1 MTSIADPVIR
11 LRDYADEIR
20 EDLPYTAEAIRALCF
35 EVEALRK
42 QDKELREYVELLR
55 ARVEK

>member
-1 MTSIADPVIR
+1 MTTIADPVIR

-35 EVEALRK
+35 EVEALRR
-42 QDKELREYVELLR
+42 QDKELREHLEMLR
-55 ARVEK
+55 ARVGK